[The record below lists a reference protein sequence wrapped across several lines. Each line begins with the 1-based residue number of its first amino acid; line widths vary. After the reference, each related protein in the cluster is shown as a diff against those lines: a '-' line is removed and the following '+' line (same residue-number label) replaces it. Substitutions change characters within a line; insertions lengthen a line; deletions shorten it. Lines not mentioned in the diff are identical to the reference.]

1 MNRVSGEEKLR
12 QEFDTRTIQALG
24 YYVYC
29 LVDPRSEKPFYIGKG
44 IGNRVFSHARNALE
58 QNTPTD
64 KLDIIREIIGE
75 KFQVDAIIIRHG
87 IDEATALAIE
97 TALIDFAGR
106 FDVGLTNIALGH
118 NSSMFGVM
126 TIDEVHRKYTAE
138 PLTNLG
144 DGCVI
149 ININKTYKQAKG
161 TKSIY
166 EVTKQSWVINNARIP
181 GLKYVLSEYGRF
193 IVEVFEVDEDGWY
206 QVKDHN
212 GKTRWG
218 FNGKQAPA
226 HIRNLYLNRSIVKK
240 RGAANPISYNLS
252 SL

>member
-1 MNRVSGEEKLR
+1 
-12 QEFDTRTIQALG
+12 
-24 YYVYC
+24 
-29 LVDPRSEKPFYIGKG
+29 
-44 IGNRVFSHARNALE
+44 
-58 QNTPTD
+58 
-64 KLDIIREIIGE
+64 
-75 KFQVDAIIIRHG
+75 
-87 IDEATALAIE
+87 
-97 TALIDFAGR
+97 
-106 FDVGLTNIALGH
+106 
-118 NSSMFGVM
+118 M

-166 EVTKQSWVINNARIP
+166 EVTKQSWVINKARIP

-252 SL
+252 SLWIWDFPYPTPTSSTPLATWRGSLKGRVCQCGFLFQWSQLWVMDWRSLRWMDHIDTVSRLIRPILYLLKP